1 MPYDNLDSIDPI
13 ENTEIEEES
22 ETDEI
27 LESLTY
33 DDQRTEVEK
42 KRDKKYEYREIT
54 YNKQDV
60 ADVEKKAIGEMV
72 KIEPDL
78 NKYSEVFI
86 TRATAFYPELLEGFE
101 LKKKRG
107 KKSNLYFIESV
118 GRYLWEKWNADKTP
132 ENQNDFVT
140 YLYTIIDGVIFKY
153 GRHKHGIS
161 YGEIFQGAVIKLIQA
176 MDKFDPQR
184 VVGHDEK
191 GRPVYARV
199 YTYFTMILNYGITTI
214 TMAHGYD
221 KIHNMSYDA
230 MGRAVPGDKQSVSD
244 AAMIFQEFLIFLET
258 YKEETEDLLDIDKKI
273 LNKLYDILNTGEDLH
288 KIANNLI
295 YTLQTEC
302 QVKSKEVLAT
312 MTKMRAAFGPLNIF
326 SSKLAL
332 TQADFEQDN

>member
-1 MPYDNLDSIDPI
+1 MPYDNLESVDPI
-13 ENTEIEEES
+13 EATEPDNTP
-22 ETDEI
+22 DEDTTNF
-27 LESLTY
+27 EDS
-33 DDQRTEVEK
+33 RTELEK
-42 KRDKKYEYREIT
+42 KKDKKYEYREIT
-54 YNKQDV
+54 YDKQDV
-60 ADVEKKAIGEMV
+60 ANVEKKAIGEMV
-72 KIEPDL
+72 LIEPDL

-86 TRATAFYPELLEGFE
+86 VRATAFYPELLEGFE

-118 GRYLWEKWNADKTP
+118 GRHLWEKWNTNKTQ

-161 YGEIFQGAVIKLIQA
+161 YGEIFQGAIIKLIQA

-184 VVGHDEK
+184 IVGHDEK
-191 GRPVYARV
+191 GRPIYARV

-221 KIHNMSYDA
+221 KIHNMSYDQ
-230 MGRAVPGDKQSVSD
+230 MGRAVAGDKQFVSD
-244 AAMIFQEFLIFLET
+244 AAMIFQEFLIFLSAF
-258 YKEETEDLLDIDKKI
+258 KDTEDLTEIDKKI
-273 LNKLYDILNTGEDLH
+273 LNHLYTTLEGGEDLH
-288 KIANNLI
+288 RIANNLI

-302 QVKSKEVLAT
+302 EIKSKEVILT
-312 MTKMRAAFGPLNIF
+312 MQKMRAAFGPLNIF

-332 TQADFEQDN
+332 TQADFENDDR

>member
-1 MPYDNLDSIDPI
+1 MPYDNLDHFDSI
-13 ENTEIEEES
+13 ES
-22 ETDEI
+22 SDLDQDNNESDTV

-33 DDQRTEVEK
+33 ADSRTELEK

-72 KIEPDL
+72 KIEADL

-86 TRATAFYPELLEGFE
+86 IRATTYYPELLEGFE

-107 KKSNLYFIESV
+107 KKSNLYFIEAV
-118 GRYLWEKWNADKTP
+118 GRHLWEKWNANKTP

-191 GRPVYARV
+191 GRPIYARV

-244 AAMIFQEFLIFLET
+244 ASIIFQEFLIFLAT
-258 YKEETEDLLDIDKKI
+258 FKTTKDLTEIDCKI
-273 LNKLYDILNTGEDLH
+273 LDRLYNILLGGEDLH
-288 KIANNLI
+288 KIANNLV

-302 QVKSKEVLAT
+302 EVKSKEVLT
-312 MTKMRAAFGPLNIF
+312 TLQKMRIAFGPLNIF

-332 TQADFEQDN
+332 TQNDFEQDN

>member
-1 MPYDNLDSIDPI
+1 MILFD
-13 ENTEIEEES
+13 ENNPEHRES
-22 ETDEI
+22 ELDEI
-27 LESLTY
+27 LESFSFE
-33 DDQRTEVEK
+33 DQRTEVEK
-42 KRDKKYEYREIT
+42 RKDKKYEYREIT
-54 YNKQDV
+54 YSKQDV
-60 ADVEKKAIGEMV
+60 ADVEKKAMGEMILV
-72 KIEPDL
+72 EPDL
-78 NKYSEVFI
+78 NMYSEVFI
-86 TRATAFYPELLEGFE
+86 TRATAYYPELLEGFE

-118 GRYLWEKWNADKTP
+118 GRHLWEKWNANKIP

-161 YGEIFQGAVIKLIQA
+161 YGEIFQGAIIKLIQA

-191 GRPVYARV
+191 GRPIYARV

-230 MGRAVPGDKQSVSD
+230 MGRAVEGDKQSVSD
-244 AAMIFQEFLIFLET
+244 ASMVFQEFLIFLDAFRNN
-258 YKEETEDLLDIDKKI
+258 EELTDIDKKV
-273 LNKLYDILNTGEDLH
+273 LNTLYTVLYEGNDLH

-312 MTKMRAAFGPLNIF
+312 MVKMREAFGPLNIF
-326 SSKLAL
+326 SAKMSL
-332 TQADFEQDN
+332 TQADFETDN

>member
-1 MPYDNLDSIDPI
+1 MPYSNLDPIDPI
-13 ENTEIEEES
+13 EAS
-22 ETDEI
+22 EPDNISDPI
-27 LESLTY
+27 LEVYTFEDS
-33 DDQRTEVEK
+33 RTEVEK

-54 YNKQDV
+54 YNKLDV
-60 ADVEKKAIGEMV
+60 SEVEKKAIGEMV

-86 TRATAFYPELLEGFE
+86 TRATAYYPELLDGFE

-118 GRYLWEKWNADKTP
+118 GRHLWEKWSADKSS

-191 GRPVYARV
+191 GRPIYARV

-230 MGRAVPGDKQSVSD
+230 MGRAVPGDKQLVSD
-244 AAMIFQEFLIFLET
+244 AAIIFQEFLIFLT
-258 YKEETEDLLDIDKKI
+258 TFIEEEELTELDLKI
-273 LNKLYDILNTGEDLH
+273 LNKLRDILEGGEDLH
-288 KIANNLI
+288 RIANNLI

-302 QVKSKEVLAT
+302 EVKSKEVLNT
-312 MTKMRAAFGPLNIF
+312 LQKMRAAFGPLNIF

-332 TQADFEQDN
+332 TQSDFENDN

>member
-13 ENTEIEEES
+13 ENTETEP

-27 LESLTY
+27 LESLTF
-33 DDQRTEVEK
+33 DDARTDVEK

-72 KIEPDL
+72 KVEPDL

-107 KKSNLYFIESV
+107 KKSNLYFIEAV
-118 GRYLWEKWNADKTP
+118 GRHLWEKWNADKTP

-191 GRPVYARV
+191 GRPIYARV

-244 AAMIFQEFLIFLET
+244 AAMIFQEFLIFLAT
-258 YKEETEDLLDIDKKI
+258 YKETEDLTELDKVI
-273 LNKLYDILNTGEDLH
+273 LNKLYEILEGGDDLH

-295 YTLQTEC
+295 YTLQIDC
-302 QVKSKEVLAT
+302 GVKAKEVLAT
-312 MTKMRAAFGPLNIF
+312 MTKMRTAFGPLNIF
-326 SSKLAL
+326 SSKMAL

>member
-1 MPYDNLDSIDPI
+1 MPYDNLDSIDPL
-13 ENTEIEEES
+13 ENTEPTS
-22 ETDEI
+22 EPDEI
-27 LESLTY
+27 LESLTF
-33 DDQRTEVEK
+33 DDARTDVEK

-72 KIEPDL
+72 KLEPDL

-86 TRATAFYPELLEGFE
+86 TRATAFYPELLIGFE

-107 KKSNLYFIESV
+107 KKSNLYFIEAV
-118 GRYLWEKWNADKTP
+118 GRHLWEKWNADKTP

-184 VVGHDEK
+184 IVGHDEK
-191 GRPVYARV
+191 GRPIYARV

-244 AAMIFQEFLIFLET
+244 AAMIFQEFLIFLAT
-258 YKEETEDLLDIDKKI
+258 YKETEDLTEIDKLI
-273 LNKLYDILNTGEDLH
+273 LNKLYEILEGGDDLH

-295 YTLQTEC
+295 YTLQIDC
-302 QVKSKEVLAT
+302 GVKAKEVLAT
-312 MTKMRAAFGPLNIF
+312 MTKMRTAFGPLNIF
-326 SSKLAL
+326 SSKMAL

>member
-1 MPYDNLDSIDPI
+1 MTYRNLDHIDN
-13 ENTEIEEES
+13 EDDLS
-22 ETDEI
+22 YVDEAVAF
-27 LESLTY
+27 EDTRS
-33 DDQRTEVEK
+33 DVEK
-42 KRDKKYEYREIT
+42 KKDKKYEYREIT

-60 ADVEKKAIGEMV
+60 VDVEKKAIREMLAV
-72 KIEPDL
+72 NSDL
-78 NKYSEVFI
+78 NSYPEVFI
-86 TRATAFYPELLEGFE
+86 NRATGYFPELLEGFE

-107 KKSNLYFIESV
+107 KKSTIYFIESV
-118 GRYLWEKWNADKTP
+118 GRHLWEKWNANKSA
-132 ENQNDFVT
+132 ENQNDFVS

-191 GRPVYARV
+191 GRPIYARV

-230 MGRAVPGDKQSVSD
+230 MGRSVESDKQSVSD
-244 AAMIFQEFLIFLET
+244 ASMIFQEFLIFLES
-258 YKEETEDLLDIDKKI
+258 YKENEDLTELDKKV
-273 LNKLYDILNTGEDLH
+273 LYRLYELLITGEDLH
-288 KIANNLI
+288 RVANNII

-302 QVKSKEVLAT
+302 QVKSKEVLLT
-312 MTKMRAAFGPLNIF
+312 MTKMREAFGPLNIF
-326 SSKLAL
+326 SSKMSL

>member
-1 MPYDNLDSIDPI
+1 MPYDNLDQIDPI
-13 ENTEIEEES
+13 EATEPVIEL
-22 ETDEI
+22 DDPI
-27 LESLTY
+27 LESLNFE
-33 DDQRTEVEK
+33 DARTDVEK
-42 KRDKKYEYREIT
+42 RKDKKYEYREIT

-60 ADVEKKAIGEMV
+60 TDVEKKAIGEMV

-86 TRATAFYPELLEGFE
+86 TRATAYYPELLVGFE

-118 GRYLWEKWNADKTP
+118 GRHLWEKWNVDKTS

-161 YGEIFQGAVIKLIQA
+161 YGEIFQGAIIKLIQA

-184 VVGHDEK
+184 VVGHDDK
-191 GRPVYARV
+191 GRPIYARV

-230 MGRAVPGDKQSVSD
+230 MGRAVPGDKQSVTD
-244 AAMIFQEFLIFLET
+244 ASIIFQEFLIFLAT
-258 YKEETEDLLDIDKKI
+258 FKETEDLTEIDKKI
-273 LNKLYDILNTGEDLH
+273 LNKLFNVLCLGDDLH

-302 QVKSKEVLAT
+302 EVKSKEVLAT
-312 MTKMRAAFGPLNIF
+312 LTKMRVAFGPLNIF

-332 TQADFEQDN
+332 TQSDFEID

>member
-1 MPYDNLDSIDPI
+1 MPYDNLDNIDPI
-13 ENTEIEEES
+13 ENTETEP

-27 LESLTY
+27 LESLTF
-33 DDQRTEVEK
+33 DDARTDVEK

-72 KIEPDL
+72 KVEPDL

-107 KKSNLYFIESV
+107 KKSNLYFIEAV
-118 GRYLWEKWNADKTP
+118 GRHLWEKWNADKTP

-184 VVGHDEK
+184 IVGHDEK
-191 GRPVYARV
+191 GRPIYARV

-244 AAMIFQEFLIFLET
+244 AAMIFQEFLIFLAT
-258 YKEETEDLLDIDKKI
+258 YKETEDLTELDKVI
-273 LNKLYDILNTGEDLH
+273 LNKLYEILEGGDDLH

-295 YTLQTEC
+295 YTLQIDC
-302 QVKSKEVLAT
+302 GVKAKEVLAT
-312 MTKMRAAFGPLNIF
+312 MTKMRTAFGPLNIF
-326 SSKLAL
+326 SSKMAL
-332 TQADFEQDN
+332 TQADFETD

>member
-1 MPYDNLDSIDPI
+1 MPYDNLDHVDPI
-13 ENTEIEEES
+13 EATEPNNEPD
-22 ETDEI
+22 TV
-27 LESLTY
+27 LESLSY
-33 DDQRTEVEK
+33 EDSRTESEK
-42 KRDKKYEYREIT
+42 RKDKKYEYREIT

-118 GRYLWEKWNADKTP
+118 GRHLWEKWSKDKTP

-161 YGEIFQGAVIKLIQA
+161 YGEIFQGAIIKLIQA

-191 GRPVYARV
+191 GRPIYARV

-230 MGRAVPGDKQSVSD
+230 MGRSVECDRQSITD
-244 AAMIFQEFLIFLET
+244 AAMILQEFLIFLAKFKDSEELTET
-258 YKEETEDLLDIDKKI
+258 DKKV
-273 LNKLYDILNTGEDLH
+273 LEKLYEILTMGGDLH
-288 KIANNLI
+288 KIVNNLV
-295 YTLQTEC
+295 YTLQVEC
-302 QVKSKEVLAT
+302 EVKSKEVLLT
-312 MTKMRAAFGPLNIF
+312 LQKMRTAFGPLNIF
-326 SSKLAL
+326 SSKLML
-332 TQADFEQDN
+332 TQADFEIDN

>member
-1 MPYDNLDSIDPI
+1 MIPFD
-13 ENTEIEEES
+13 ENNPEHRES
-22 ETDEI
+22 ELDEI

-33 DDQRTEVEK
+33 EDRRTEVEK
-42 KRDKKYEYREIT
+42 RKDKKYEYREIT

-60 ADVEKKAIGEMV
+60 SAVEKKSMGEMIL
-72 KIEPDL
+72 IEPDL

-86 TRATAFYPELLEGFE
+86 TRATAYYPELLEGFE

-107 KKSNLYFIESV
+107 KKSNIYFIEAV
-118 GRYLWEKWNADKTP
+118 GRHLWEKWNANKIP

-161 YGEIFQGAVIKLIQA
+161 YGEIFQGAIIKLIQA

-191 GRPVYARV
+191 GRPIYARV

-230 MGRAVPGDKQSVSD
+230 MGRAVEGDKQLVSD
-244 AAMIFQEFLIFLET
+244 ASMIFQEFLIFLHAF
-258 YKEETEDLLDIDKKI
+258 KDDEDLTEIDKKV
-273 LNKLYDILNTGEDLH
+273 LYKLADILETGEDLH
-288 KIANNLI
+288 KIVNNLI

-312 MTKMRAAFGPLNIF
+312 MIKMREAFGPLNIF
-326 SSKLAL
+326 SSRMSL
-332 TQADFEQDN
+332 TQNDFEQDVN

>member
-1 MPYDNLDSIDPI
+1 MPYDNLDNIDPI
-13 ENTEIEEES
+13 ENTEVGP

-27 LESLTY
+27 LESLTF
-33 DDQRTEVEK
+33 DDARTDVEK

-72 KIEPDL
+72 KVEPDL

-107 KKSNLYFIESV
+107 KKSNLYFIEAV
-118 GRYLWEKWNADKTP
+118 GRHLWEKWNADKTP

-184 VVGHDEK
+184 IVGHDEK
-191 GRPVYARV
+191 GRPIYARV

-244 AAMIFQEFLIFLET
+244 AAMIFQEFLIFLAT
-258 YKEETEDLLDIDKKI
+258 YKETEDLTEIDKLI
-273 LNKLYDILNTGEDLH
+273 LNKLYEILEGGDDLH

-295 YTLQTEC
+295 YTLQIDC
-302 QVKSKEVLAT
+302 GVKAKEVLAT
-312 MTKMRAAFGPLNIF
+312 MTKMRTAFGPLNIF
-326 SSKLAL
+326 SSKMAL

>member
-1 MPYDNLDSIDPI
+1 MIPNNSEHESDLDDILESFSFEDSR
-13 ENTEIEEES
+13 TEIE
-22 ETDEI
+22 
-27 LESLTY
+27 
-33 DDQRTEVEK
+33 K
-42 KRDKKYEYREIT
+42 KKDKKYEYREIT

-60 ADVEKKAIGEMV
+60 ADVEKKAMGEMILV
-72 KIEPDL
+72 EPDL

-86 TRATAFYPELLEGFE
+86 TRATAYYPELLEGFE

-107 KKSNLYFIESV
+107 KKSNIYFIEAV
-118 GRYLWEKWNADKTP
+118 GRHLWEKWNANKIP

-191 GRPVYARV
+191 GRPIYARV

-230 MGRAVPGDKQSVSD
+230 MGRAVEGDKQFVSD
-244 AAMIFQEFLIFLET
+244 AAMVFQDFLIFLNAF
-258 YKEETEDLLDIDKKI
+258 KEYEDLTEIDHKV
-273 LNKLYDILNTGEDLH
+273 LNTLYNVLCNGQDLH

-312 MTKMRAAFGPLNIF
+312 MVKMREAFGPLNIF
-326 SSKLAL
+326 SAKMML
-332 TQADFEQDN
+332 TQNDFEQDGN

>member
-1 MPYDNLDSIDPI
+1 MTYDNNEHLDSG
-13 ENTEIEEES
+13 S
-22 ETDEI
+22 DEI
-27 LESLTY
+27 LESLSFE
-33 DDQRTEVEK
+33 DQRTEIEK
-42 KRDKKYEYREIT
+42 RKDKKYEYREIT

-60 ADVEKKAIGEMV
+60 SDVEKKAMGEMV
-72 KIEPDL
+72 LIEPDL

-86 TRATAFYPELLEGFE
+86 TRATAYYPELLEGFE

-107 KKSNLYFIESV
+107 KKSNLYFIEAV
-118 GRYLWEKWNADKTP
+118 GRHLWEKWNVDRSA

-191 GRPVYARV
+191 GRPIYARV

-230 MGRAVPGDKQSVSD
+230 MGRAVPGDKQSVTD
-244 AAMIFQEFLIFLET
+244 ASLVFQDFLIFLNT
-258 YKEETEDLLDIDKKI
+258 YKLDEDLTEIDKKI
-273 LNKLYDILNTGEDLH
+273 LDKLYYVLTEGQDLH
-288 KIANNLI
+288 KIVNNLI
-295 YTLQTEC
+295 YTLQNEC
-302 QVKSKEVLAT
+302 GVKSKEVSAT
-312 MTKMRAAFGPLNIF
+312 MVKMREAFGPLNIF
-326 SSKLAL
+326 SSKMAL

>member
-1 MPYDNLDSIDPI
+1 MILFD
-13 ENTEIEEES
+13 ENNPEHRES
-22 ETDEI
+22 ELDEI
-27 LESLTY
+27 LESLTFE
-33 DDQRTEVEK
+33 DQRTEVEK
-42 KRDKKYEYREIT
+42 KKDKKYEYREIT

-60 ADVEKKAIGEMV
+60 ADVEKKAMGEMIL
-72 KIEPDL
+72 IESDL

-86 TRATAFYPELLEGFE
+86 TRATAYYPELLNGFE

-118 GRYLWEKWNADKTP
+118 GRHLWEKWNVNKIP

-161 YGEIFQGAVIKLIQA
+161 YGELFQGAVIKLIQA

-191 GRPVYARV
+191 GRPIYARV

-230 MGRAVPGDKQSVSD
+230 MGRTVEGDKQFVSD
-244 AAMIFQEFLIFLET
+244 AAMVFQDFLIFLNAF
-258 YKEETEDLLDIDKKI
+258 KEYGDLTEIDQKV
-273 LNKLYDILNTGEDLH
+273 LNTLYTVLCNGQDLH

-312 MTKMRAAFGPLNIF
+312 MIKMREAFGPLNIF
-326 SSKLAL
+326 SSKLSL
-332 TQADFEQDN
+332 TQEDFEQG

>member
-1 MPYDNLDSIDPI
+1 MIPNNSEHESDLDDILESFSFEDSR
-13 ENTEIEEES
+13 TEIE
-22 ETDEI
+22 
-27 LESLTY
+27 
-33 DDQRTEVEK
+33 K
-42 KRDKKYEYREIT
+42 KKDKKYEYREIT

-60 ADVEKKAIGEMV
+60 ADVEKKAMGEMILV
-72 KIEPDL
+72 EPDL

-86 TRATAFYPELLEGFE
+86 TRATAYYPELLEGFE

-107 KKSNLYFIESV
+107 KKSNIYFIEAV
-118 GRYLWEKWNADKTP
+118 GRHLWEKWNANKIP

-191 GRPVYARV
+191 GRPIYARV

-230 MGRAVPGDKQSVSD
+230 MGRAVEGDKQFVSD
-244 AAMIFQEFLIFLET
+244 ASMIFQEFLIFLDAFRED
-258 YKEETEDLLDIDKKI
+258 EDLLEIDKKI
-273 LNKLYDILNTGEDLH
+273 LNKLYSVLENGEDLH

-312 MTKMRAAFGPLNIF
+312 MVKMREAFGPLNIF
-326 SSKLAL
+326 SSKMLL
-332 TQADFEQDN
+332 TQNDFEQDN

>member
-1 MPYDNLDSIDPI
+1 MIYPDLEPVDPI
-13 ENTEIEEES
+13 ENSES
-22 ETDEI
+22 DISSDPI
-27 LESLTY
+27 LQIYNFE
-33 DDQRTEVEK
+33 DQRTEIEK
-42 KRDKKYEYREIT
+42 KKDKKYEYREIT

-60 ADVEKKAIGEMV
+60 SDVEKKAIGEMV
-72 KIEPDL
+72 KIDPDL

-86 TRATAFYPELLEGFE
+86 TRATAYYPELLEGFE

-118 GRYLWEKWNADKTP
+118 GRHLWEKWAANKSQ

-161 YGEIFQGAVIKLIQA
+161 YGEIFQGAIIKLIQA

-191 GRPVYARV
+191 GRPIYARV

-214 TMAHGYD
+214 TMAHGYE

-230 MGRAVPGDKQSVSD
+230 MDRAVPGDKQFVSD
-244 AAMIFQEFLIFLET
+244 AAIIFQEFLIFLNT
-258 YKEETEDLLDIDKKI
+258 FLETEDLTELDLKI
-273 LNKLYDILNTGEDLH
+273 LTKLKNLLETGEDLH

-295 YTLQTEC
+295 YTLQIEC
-302 QVKSKEVLAT
+302 EVKSKEVLLSLQ
-312 MTKMRAAFGPLNIF
+312 KMRTAFGPLNIF
-326 SSKLAL
+326 SSKTIL
-332 TQADFEQDN
+332 TQADFEND

>member
-1 MPYDNLDSIDPI
+1 M
-13 ENTEIEEES
+13 
-22 ETDEI
+22 
-27 LESLTY
+27 
-33 DDQRTEVEK
+33 
-42 KRDKKYEYREIT
+42 
-54 YNKQDV
+54 
-60 ADVEKKAIGEMV
+60 
-72 KIEPDL
+72 
-78 NKYSEVFI
+78 
-86 TRATAFYPELLEGFE
+86 
-101 LKKKRG
+101 
-107 KKSNLYFIESV
+107 
-118 GRYLWEKWNADKTP
+118 WEKWNVNKIP

-191 GRPVYARV
+191 GRPIYARV

-230 MGRAVPGDKQSVSD
+230 MGRAVEGDKQFVSD
-244 AAMIFQEFLIFLET
+244 AAMVFQDFLIFLNAF
-258 YKEETEDLLDIDKKI
+258 KEYEDLTEIDHKV
-273 LNKLYDILNTGEDLH
+273 LNTLYNVLCNGQDLH

-312 MTKMRAAFGPLNIF
+312 MVKMREAFGPLNIF
-326 SSKLAL
+326 SAKMML
-332 TQADFEQDN
+332 TQNDFEQDGN

>member
-13 ENTEIEEES
+13 EKTNSDQEDDT
-22 ETDEI
+22 
-27 LESLTY
+27 LESLNFE
-33 DDQRTEVEK
+33 DSRTEVEK
-42 KRDKKYEYREIT
+42 KKDKKYEYREIT

-60 ADVEKKAIGEMV
+60 SDVEKKAMGEMV

-86 TRATAFYPELLEGFE
+86 TRATAYYPELLENFE

-118 GRYLWEKWNADKTP
+118 GRHLWEKWNIDKTAQ
-132 ENQNDFVT
+132 NQNDFVT

-191 GRPVYARV
+191 NRPIYARV

-214 TMAHGYD
+214 TMAHGYE

-230 MGRAVPGDKQSVSD
+230 MSRAVEGDKQFVSD
-244 AAMIFQEFLIFLET
+244 ASLIYQDFLIFLES
-258 YKEETEDLLDIDKKI
+258 YKETPDLSETDIKV
-273 LNKLYDILNTGEDLH
+273 LNKLYDILLSGEDLH

-302 QVKSKEVLAT
+302 QVKAKEVLAT
-312 MTKMRAAFGPLNIF
+312 MIKMRETFGPLNIF
-326 SSKLAL
+326 STKMSL
-332 TQADFEQDN
+332 TQADFETD

>member
-1 MPYDNLDSIDPI
+1 MPYDNLERVDPI
-13 ENTEIEEES
+13 EASGPDIAPDDDPML
-22 ETDEI
+22 ETHAFED
-27 LESLTY
+27 S
-33 DDQRTEVEK
+33 RTELEK

-60 ADVEKKAIGEMV
+60 TAVEKKAIGEMV
-72 KIEPDL
+72 LIESDL

-86 TRATAFYPELLEGFE
+86 TRATAYYPELLEGFE

-118 GRYLWEKWNADKTP
+118 GRHLWEKWNTDKTA

-184 VVGHDEK
+184 IVGHDEK
-191 GRPVYARV
+191 GRPIFARV
-199 YTYFTMILNYGITTI
+199 YTYFTMILNYGICTI
-214 TMAHGYD
+214 TMSHGFE

-230 MGRAVPGDKQSVSD
+230 MGKAVECDKQFVSD
-244 AAMIFQEFLIFLET
+244 ASLVFQEFTMFLDR
-258 YKEETEDLLDIDKKI
+258 YKDNIDHTDTEKLV
-273 LNKLYDILNTGEDLH
+273 LNKLSTLLLEGQDLH
-288 KIANNLI
+288 RLANNLI
-295 YTLQTEC
+295 YTLQIEC
-302 QVKSKEVLAT
+302 LVKAKEVVAI
-312 MTKMRAAFGPLNIF
+312 MTKMREAFGPLNIF
-326 SSKLAL
+326 SSKMAL
-332 TQADFEQDN
+332 TQTDFETD

>member
-13 ENTEIEEES
+13 ENIEAEP

-33 DDQRTEVEK
+33 DDQRTEVER

-72 KIEPDL
+72 LIEPDL

-86 TRATAFYPELLEGFE
+86 TRATAFYPELFVVFE

-107 KKSNLYFIESV
+107 KKSNLYFIEAV
-118 GRYLWEKWNADKTP
+118 GRHLWEKWNADKSP

-191 GRPVYARV
+191 GRPIYARV

-244 AAMIFQEFLIFLET
+244 AAMIFQEFLIFLAT

-273 LNKLYDILNTGEDLH
+273 LDKLFDILNAGEDLH

-302 QVKSKEVLAT
+302 GVKSKEVLAT
-312 MTKMRAAFGPLNIF
+312 MGKMRTAFGPLNIF
-326 SSKLAL
+326 SSKMSL

>member
-1 MPYDNLDSIDPI
+1 MIPNNSEHESDLDD
-13 ENTEIEEES
+13 
-22 ETDEI
+22 I
-27 LESLTY
+27 LESFSFE
-33 DDQRTEVEK
+33 DSRTEVEK
-42 KRDKKYEYREIT
+42 KKDKKYEYREIT

-60 ADVEKKAIGEMV
+60 ADVEKKAMGEMILV
-72 KIEPDL
+72 EPDL

-86 TRATAFYPELLEGFE
+86 TRATAYYPELLEGFE

-107 KKSNLYFIESV
+107 KKSNIYFIEAV
-118 GRYLWEKWNADKTP
+118 GRHLWEKWNANKIP

-191 GRPVYARV
+191 GRPIYARV

-230 MGRAVPGDKQSVSD
+230 MGRAVEGDKQFVSD
-244 AAMIFQEFLIFLET
+244 ASMIFQEFLIFLDAFRED
-258 YKEETEDLLDIDKKI
+258 EDLLEIDKKI
-273 LNKLYDILNTGEDLH
+273 LNKLYSVLENGEDLH

-312 MTKMRAAFGPLNIF
+312 MVKMREAFGPLNIF
-326 SSKLAL
+326 SSKMLL
-332 TQADFEQDN
+332 TSADFEQPE

>member
-1 MPYDNLDSIDPI
+1 MILFD
-13 ENTEIEEES
+13 ENNPEHRES
-22 ETDEI
+22 ELDEI
-27 LESLTY
+27 LESLTFE
-33 DDQRTEVEK
+33 DQRTEVEK
-42 KRDKKYEYREIT
+42 KKDKKYEYREIT

-60 ADVEKKAIGEMV
+60 ADVEKKAMGEMIL
-72 KIEPDL
+72 IEPDL

-86 TRATAFYPELLEGFE
+86 TRATAYYPELLEGFE

-118 GRYLWEKWNADKTP
+118 GRHLWEKWNVNKIP

-191 GRPVYARV
+191 GRPIYARV

-230 MGRAVPGDKQSVSD
+230 MGRAVEGDKQFVSD
-244 AAMIFQEFLIFLET
+244 AAMVFQDFLIFLNAF
-258 YKEETEDLLDIDKKI
+258 KEYEDLTEIDHKV
-273 LNKLYDILNTGEDLH
+273 LNTLYNVLCNGQDLH

-312 MTKMRAAFGPLNIF
+312 MVKMREAFGPLNIF
-326 SSKLAL
+326 SAKMML
-332 TQADFEQDN
+332 TQNDFEQDGN

>member
-1 MPYDNLDSIDPI
+1 MPYDNLDHPDPI
-13 ENTEIEEES
+13 EATES
-22 ETDEI
+22 ENEPDTI
-27 LESLTY
+27 LESLTFE
-33 DDQRTEVEK
+33 DARTEVEK
-42 KRDKKYEYREIT
+42 RRDKKYEYREIT

-60 ADVEKKAIGEMV
+60 SDVEKKAMGEMILV
-72 KIEPDL
+72 EPDL

-86 TRATAFYPELLEGFE
+86 TRATVYYPHLLEGFE

-107 KKSNLYFIESV
+107 KKSNIYFIEAV
-118 GRYLWEKWNADKTP
+118 GRHLWEKWNANKTP

-161 YGEIFQGAVIKLIQA
+161 YGEIFQGAIIKLIQA

-191 GRPVYARV
+191 GRPIYARV

-244 AAMIFQEFLIFLET
+244 ASMIFQEFLIFLST
-258 YKEETEDLLDIDKKI
+258 YKESEDLTPIDKKI
-273 LNKLYDILNTGEDLH
+273 LDKLSTILEAGEDLH

-302 QVKSKEVLAT
+302 EVKSKEVLAT
-312 MTKMRAAFGPLNIF
+312 MVKMRTAFGPLNIF

-332 TQADFEQDN
+332 TQSDFEID

>member
-1 MPYDNLDSIDPI
+1 MILFD
-13 ENTEIEEES
+13 ENNSEHRES
-22 ETDEI
+22 ELDEI
-27 LESLTY
+27 LESFSFE
-33 DDQRTEVEK
+33 DQRTEVEK
-42 KRDKKYEYREIT
+42 RKDKKYEYREIT

-60 ADVEKKAIGEMV
+60 SDVEKKAMGEMIL
-72 KIEPDL
+72 IEPDL

-86 TRATAFYPELLEGFE
+86 TRATAYYPELLEGFE

-107 KKSNLYFIESV
+107 KKSNIYFIEAV
-118 GRYLWEKWNADKTP
+118 GRHLWEKWNANKTP
-132 ENQNDFVT
+132 ENQNDFVA

-191 GRPVYARV
+191 NRPIYARV

-230 MGRAVPGDKQSVSD
+230 MGRAVEGDKQFVSD
-244 AAMIFQEFLIFLET
+244 AAMVFQEFLIFLNAFKD
-258 YKEETEDLLDIDKKI
+258 YEDLTEIDRKI
-273 LNKLYDILNTGEDLH
+273 LYKLYSILENGEDLH

-312 MTKMRAAFGPLNIF
+312 MIKMREAFGPLNIF
-326 SSKLAL
+326 SSKLLL
-332 TQADFEQDN
+332 TQNDFEQDN